1 MMLAYSAVAG
11 SFLTFL
17 DWRFLVAGLM
27 VGLTIAR
34 TLEP

>member
-11 SFLTFL
+11 DFL
-17 DWRFLVAGLM
+17 DWRYVVAGVM